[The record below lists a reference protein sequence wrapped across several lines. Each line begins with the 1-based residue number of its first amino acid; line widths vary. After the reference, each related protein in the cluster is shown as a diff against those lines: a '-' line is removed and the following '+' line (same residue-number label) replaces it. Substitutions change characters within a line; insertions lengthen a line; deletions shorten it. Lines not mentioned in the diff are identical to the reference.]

1 MKLFKKFQFKKL
13 SYKISALIILTEFI
27 ALFALGVFYINRFT
41 SQIQIGMEQKLQ
53 TPAYLMSKGLLRYE
67 SAEDKEIMEKLVGEP
82 IEECIII
89 GANGK
94 IYFSLKPEQRDKRK
108 EEVAILSG
116 YKALEN
122 EIEKDEFLTVE
133 NNGKQFFVAISPL
146 RLEDGKFLGHL
157 FIYTRMER
165 IIKEKASIILMF
177 TIGSFLAILL
187 TSGVIIFFFTRY
199 FSDKINLTLTR
210 LTEMQAGKLH
220 KYHLKIDSTDEIGLL
235 NIAINK
241 LNDKLRE
248 IVSTIIAGASKVNG
262 SSNQINTISLKVAYG
277 SNQQA
282 TSAEEVSSAVEEMA
296 ATIQNNTASAR
307 QTSEISEKAA
317 IGIQELIVKEQES
330 LKYILE
336 IAEKISIVNEIA
348 FQTNVLALNA
358 SVEAARAG
366 EHGRG
371 FAVVA
376 GEVRRLAENSRTAGD
391 EITKLSKK
399 SVLITTSTHDFM
411 MQLAPQINKTSQLI
425 NDISISSSEQNNG
438 AMQINSAIQELNQ
451 VIQEYATAADEMSN
465 NSKIL
470 KSEAN
475 ELEQSI
481 MYFKIEK

>member
-1 MKLFKKFQFKKL
+1 MKKFQFKKL
-13 SYKISALIILTEFI
+13 SHKISALIIVTEFI

-41 SQIQIGMEQKLQ
+41 SQIQSGMEQKLQ

-67 SAEDKEIMEKLVGEP
+67 SAEDKEIMEKLVGET

-94 IYFSLKPEQRDKRK
+94 VYFSLKQDQRDKKK
-108 EEVAILSG
+108 EEVPILSG
-116 YKALEN
+116 YKALES
-122 EIEKDEFLTVE
+122 EIDKDEFQQVE
-133 NNGKQFFVAISPL
+133 NNGKQYFVAISPL

-157 FIYTRMER
+157 FIYTRMEQ
-165 IIKEKASIILMF
+165 IVKEKASIILMF

-187 TSGVIIFFFTRY
+187 TSGVIIFFFTKY
-199 FSDKINLTLTR
+199 FSNKINLTLTR

-220 KYHLKIDSTDEIGLL
+220 KNNLRIDSDDEIGML
-235 NIAINK
+235 NVAINR

-262 SSNQINTISLKVAYG
+262 SSNQINSISLKVAYG
-277 SNQQA
+277 SSQQA

-296 ATIQNNTASAR
+296 AMIQNNSSSANE
-307 QTSEISEKAA
+307 TSQISEKAA
-317 IGIQELIVKEQES
+317 IGIQELLVKEQES
-330 LKYILE
+330 LNYILE
-336 IAEKISIVNEIA
+336 IAEKISVVNDIA
-348 FQTNVLALNA
+348 FQTNILALNA
-358 SVEAARAG
+358 AVEAARAG

-399 SVLITTSTHDFM
+399 SVSITTSTHDFM
-411 MQLAPQINKTSQLI
+411 MQLAPQINKTSQLV

-438 AMQINSAIQELNQ
+438 AKQINSAIQELNL
-451 VIQEYATAADEMSN
+451 VIQEYATAAEEMSN

-481 MYFKIEK
+481 KYFKLEK

>member
-1 MKLFKKFQFKKL
+1 MGTIMKFRFKKL
-13 SYKISALIILTEFI
+13 SHKISALIIVTEFF

-41 SQIQIGMEQKLQ
+41 SQIQNGMEKKLQ

-94 IYFSLKPEQRDKRK
+94 VYFSLNPEQRGKNKGD
-108 EEVAILSG
+108 VPILSG
-116 YKALEN
+116 YKALDS
-122 EIEKDEFLTVE
+122 EIEKDEFLQVE
-133 NNGKQFFVAISPL
+133 NNEKQFFVAISPL

-157 FIYTRMER
+157 FLYTRMEQ
-165 IIKEKASIILMF
+165 ISKEKASIILMF

-187 TSGVIIFFFTRY
+187 TSGVIIFFFTKY
-199 FSDKINLTLTR
+199 FSNKINLTLTR
-210 LTEMQAGKLH
+210 LTEMQTGKLH
-220 KYHLKIDSTDEIGLL
+220 KNSLTIDSDDEIGML
-235 NIAINK
+235 NVAINK

-262 SSNQINTISLKVAYG
+262 SSNHINAISLKVAYG
-277 SNQQA
+277 SSKQA

-296 ATIQNNTASAR
+296 AMIQNNSSNADE
-307 QTSEISEKAA
+307 TSEISEKAA
-317 IGIQELIVKEQES
+317 TGIQQLILKEQES

-336 IAEKISIVNEIA
+336 IAEKISIVNDIA
-348 FQTNVLALNA
+348 FQTNILALNA
-358 SVEAARAG
+358 AVEAARAG

-376 GEVRRLAENSRTAGD
+376 GEVRRLAENSRNAGD

-399 SVLITTSTHDFM
+399 SVSITTSAHDFM
-411 MQLAPQINKTSQLI
+411 MQLAPQIKKTSQLV
-425 NDISISSSEQNNG
+425 NDISVSSSEQNNG
-438 AMQINSAIQELNQ
+438 AKQINSAIQELNM
-451 VIQEYATAADEMSN
+451 VIQEYSTAAEEMSN

-470 KSEAN
+470 KSEAD
-475 ELEQSI
+475 ELEESI
-481 MYFKIEK
+481 RYFEVEK

>member
-1 MKLFKKFQFKKL
+1 MFKKFHFKKL
-13 SYKISALIILTEFI
+13 SYKISALIIVTEFI
-27 ALFALGVFYINRFT
+27 ALFALGVFYINSFT
-41 SQIQIGMEQKLQ
+41 SQIQSGMEQKLR

-67 SAEDKEIMEKLVGEP
+67 SAEDKVIMEKLVGEP

-94 IYFSLKPEQRDKRK
+94 VYFSLNPEYREKKK
-108 EEVAILSG
+108 EEIAILSG

-122 EIEKDEFLTVE
+122 EIENDEFLKVE
-133 NNGKQFFVAISPL
+133 NNRKQFFVAISPL

-157 FIYTRMER
+157 FIYTRMEQ
-165 IIKEKASIILMF
+165 ISKEKASIILMF
-177 TIGSFLAILL
+177 TIGSLLAILL
-187 TSGVIIFFFTRY
+187 TSGVIIFFFTQY
-199 FSDKINLTLTR
+199 FSKKINLTLTR

-220 KYHLKIDSTDEIGLL
+220 KNHLKIDSNDEIGML
-235 NIAINK
+235 NVAINK

-248 IVSTIIAGASKVNG
+248 IVSIIIAGASKVNA

-282 TSAEEVSSAVEEMA
+282 TSAEEVSSSVEEMA
-296 ATIQNNTASAR
+296 AMIQNNSASA
-307 QTSEISEKAA
+307 QETHEISEKAA

-376 GEVRRLAENSRTAGD
+376 GEVRRLAENSRMAGD

-399 SVLITTSTHDFM
+399 SVSITTNTHDFM
-411 MQLAPQINKTSQLI
+411 MQLAPQINKTSKLV

-438 AMQINSAIQELNQ
+438 AKQINSAIQELNM

-481 MYFKIEK
+481 MYFKVEK